1 MPMGRR
7 YRKRRAPKRKAYRKR
22 RGGAVKRLNTSNQG
36 YMNINRKIDALAI
49 LTGGQVG
56 TVTTVDPTGTCLTL
70 GVPTATPGALTG
82 TYDVP
87 FSLKFRLDQL
97 SGNSELTA
105 LFDSYKINGVKVKMA
120 QFYNTSSVTSVG
132 LPWLEHFN
140 DHDNS
145 IPEVVAQV
153 RQRMGVKSKYYSATK
168 QVVSMYCK
176 PKPSQALYSNISQ
189 GIVPGASY
197 KVNPWLDCSFPTIE
211 HYSIKGIIHNMW
223 LGNTGANRFDIDV
236 EMNVSLKGLL

>member
-1 MPMGRR
+1 MGRK
-7 YRKRRAPKRKAYRKR
+7 YNKRRAYRKKKSAGKR
-22 RGGAVKRLNTSNQG
+22 RGGAVRRLNTRSQG
-36 YMNINRKIDALAI
+36 YMNLNRKLDALAI

-56 TVTTVDPTGTCLTL
+56 TVTAIDPTATCITL

-82 TYDVP
+82 TFDVP
-87 FSLKFRLDQL
+87 FSMKFRLDQL
-97 SGNSELTA
+97 SGASELTA
-105 LFDSYKINGVKVKMA
+105 LFDNYKINGVKVKMA
-120 QFYNTSSVTSVG
+120 QFYNSSSVTSVG
-132 LPWLEHFN
+132 LPWLETFN

-153 RQRMGVKSKYYSATK
+153 RQRMGVKSTYYSATK
-168 QVVSMYCK
+168 QVATLYCK

-197 KVNPWLDCSFPTIE
+197 KTNPWLDCSFPTIE

-223 LGNTGANRFDIDV
+223 LGNTGTNRFDIDV
-236 EMNVSLKGLL
+236 ELNVSLKGLL